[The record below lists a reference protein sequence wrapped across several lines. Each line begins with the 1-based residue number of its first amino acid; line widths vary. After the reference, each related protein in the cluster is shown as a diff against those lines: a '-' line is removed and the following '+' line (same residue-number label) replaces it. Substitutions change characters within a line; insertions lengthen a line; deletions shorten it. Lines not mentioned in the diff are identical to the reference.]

1 MQHRTPDYADLAEPP
16 FLSLCHDSVKAIYHY
31 WNNKRDGRRMPSRRD
46 IDPVEMKPWLAHLI
60 LVDVLP
66 AEPRFVYR
74 LVGTG
79 EVAQRRRDPTG
90 RSVGEAYFA
99 ADAEQSLTHYE
110 QVAKSGSPFFWNAPY
125 STPSGRTAHDDILFL
140 PLSDDGA
147 QVNMI
152 MVFTHMWIK
161 NHDQD

>member
-1 MQHRTPDYADLAEPP
+1 
-16 FLSLCHDSVKAIYHY
+16 
-31 WNNKRDGRRMPSRRD
+31 MPGRRD

-60 LVDVLP
+60 LVDVL
-66 AEPRFVYR
+66 AEEPRFVYR

-90 RSVGEAYFA
+90 KPVSEAFFA
-99 ADAEQSLTHYE
+99 SEADQALAHYE
-110 QVAKSGSPFFWNAPY
+110 HVVTSGNPFFWNSPY
-125 STPSGRTAHDDILFL
+125 STSTGRTAHDDILFL
-140 PLSDDGA
+140 PLSDDGIT
-147 QVNMI
+147 VNMI